1 MKKII
6 LKDPELGNLNISA
19 TQSKTVKKRRKS
31 KIKAILTRM
40 RKFRGF

>member
-31 KIKAILTRM
+31 KIKAVLTRM